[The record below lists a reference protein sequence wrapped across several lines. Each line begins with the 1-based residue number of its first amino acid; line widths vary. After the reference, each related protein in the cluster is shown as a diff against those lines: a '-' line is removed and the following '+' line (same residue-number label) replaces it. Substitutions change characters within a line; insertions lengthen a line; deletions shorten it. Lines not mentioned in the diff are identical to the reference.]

1 MYAYIYTCIYIYIYI
16 CTYIHACIHIC
27 TLTYIT
33 RTCMYMCVYVVMYIS
48 CSNSHRW
55 NKGYNHLIFSMLSG
69 EYSSYNTTPDF
80 IYEHAMLAGSALDII
95 NYRTGFDISIPIYN
109 SLTIGEY
116 KLDYYR

>member
-1 MYAYIYTCIYIYIYI
+1 MYAYIHIYVLAYIHTLHI
-16 CTYIHACIHIC
+16 HTYIH
-27 TLTYIT
+27 TYIHV
-33 RTCMYMCVYVVMYIS
+33 CICSCVCIS

-69 EYSSYNTTPDF
+69 EYPSYNTTPDF
-80 IYEHAMLAGSALDII
+80 IYEHAMLAGSALDIV

-116 KLDYYR
+116 KLDYYRYELLNS